1 MKLQFDFAAQAGKHF
16 GRILSLDDQILAMS
30 DMIDVWTPAAGLT
43 LTADRVS
50 EWVGR
55 RNGQILG
62 QSNAARRPIP
72 ENGLLRFSSAALTGT
87 TQLDLTGAAIGQRS
101 ALTIA
106 AHARIHPESLGVDN
120 QYLWGSSATG
130 GILRLAYRFTSGT
143 RYLRLQVM
151 DASTNLDV
159 PLAADWSG
167 IIGAVAVLTPG
178 TPGPTL
184 SLHLTNG
191 QSRSIA
197 LQAPIEVATFS
208 AGGGNASAA
217 GSLAGFLG
225 NLAIRAGAVSDA
237 ERARL
242 LRWVT

>member
-16 GRILSLDDQILAMS
+16 GRILSLDDQVVAMT
-30 DMIDVWTPAAGLT
+30 DPIDVWIPRAGLT
-43 LTADRVS
+43 LVDGRIS
-50 EWVGR
+50 EWIGR
-55 RNGQILG
+55 RNGRILG

-72 ENGLLRFSSAALTGT
+72 ENGLLRFSSAALAGT

-130 GILRLAYRFTSGT
+130 GILRLAYRYTNGS
-143 RYLRLQVM
+143 RYLRLQVR
-151 DASTNLDV
+151 DATTNLDV
-159 PLAADWSG
+159 PLPADWSG
-167 IIGAVAVLTPG
+167 VVGAVAVLTPG

-184 SLHLTNG
+184 SLHLTTG
-191 QSRSIA
+191 ESRSVA
-197 LQAPIEVATFS
+197 LQAPIEVPTFS
-208 AGGGNASAA
+208 AGGGNAGAA
-217 GSLAGFLG
+217 GSLAGYGG
-225 NLAIRAGAVSDA
+225 NFGIWSRAVSDA

-242 LRWVT
+242 LRWAI